1 VQPAATASPA
11 ALPAPNR
18 LRLAEASR
26 PRMVE
31 GFVPVEL
38 VGRTSPSEPAAP
50 DALAAPPE
58 LLPPGGPPPVVIQAA
73 ETAEAWATRDSFFGD
88 LEL

>member
-1 VQPAATASPA
+1 
-11 ALPAPNR
+11 
-18 LRLAEASR
+18 
-26 PRMVE
+26 MVE